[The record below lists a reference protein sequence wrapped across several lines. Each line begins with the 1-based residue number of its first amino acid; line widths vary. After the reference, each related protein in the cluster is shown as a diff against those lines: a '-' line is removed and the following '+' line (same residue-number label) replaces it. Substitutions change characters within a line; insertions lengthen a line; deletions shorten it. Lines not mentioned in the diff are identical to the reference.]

1 MTPRSLRLLGRK
13 ITATALAAALVLSGS
28 GPIYAQEI
36 RAISGQAKAPGYAG
50 EAGAL
55 ALPKVLSPLSP
66 SAFNASLTPS
76 LSALSAPSLAP
87 SAPAL
92 GGHARALPA
101 LASPSMLPA
110 PAVPAAPVARTGPL
124 AALKALVAGPAPVS
138 PDRPAAPGA
147 AKTPAKPADAAAL
160 SADAAA
166 LPSEATAGDAKDFA
180 DAAFRRLHGEAGAS
194 VSGAAPAVAAPVVA
208 AAPETKSWKRRL
220 GLAAASLAVG
230 GALVL
235 PNKGTHAAGALP
247 PVDASGAGLAAFG
260 QYLGQAGYWIGN
272 ALAFV
277 FPIPEVYKAIKG
289 GKVAVPAWRAGIL
302 VTASLALGLVNATV
316 AGMPFWGIQNTFAA
330 AAMLLAWPAAKW
342 GKKAAGDAG
351 VLSGKKSA
359 VATVVTSIVALA
371 AAAALYYGAVA
382 VVPAALAAAFGAAA
396 VANVT
401 FGIMAATGGAFFL
414 LFLPDIISIVRGRAP
429 RGFTPGFSLLFLL
442 ASLGFVV
449 WTGHLAWIAEPG
461 SPQAAQYGLYA
472 ALNAAYVLVSGASW
486 WIGRRAAK
494 PAVVPAPADEVPP
507 AAEPE
512 EAGPSRAPPSRF
524 DGLAA
529 AQSRAHSSAR
539 ARAGNVRLMRVG
551 VDLRSAGPRWVFA
564 FHAPAKKQILTYGP
578 DGVEA
583 RRFGGA
589 ERPAMIHPEEL
600 SAVELEARLA
610 ALAVKEPGFKPVRA
624 EIVALGKGGFKVYG
638 YDSRND
644 SREMS
649 LPLPVMEATPAA
661 SEQVPPSAEPPADS
675 PSANPEQPSTT
686 AAPEPVVEAPAAEA
700 PAAEAPAAK
709 DDGQV
714 DEYGPVHDEFPGL
727 PRGRVPMAVPPAAE
741 LPAVQEQAATT
752 AGEPALPRSW
762 KRFPAE
768 AREATSAAMLAAKAE
783 AQSRARALAPDAR
796 LVSVA
801 INLSDPRSHWIF
813 IFRSDKRNEELTVWT
828 KRVAVRK
835 LGFRP
840 TKAPTL
846 WDTRLGSVGPLD
858 RAYAALKKANP
869 RFRPVRV
876 EVDPAWTGAASY
888 RFLDAFGRAAFV
900 GADGKPVFDAPALP
914 VSADAK
920 PPKSFESLPEDA
932 RGADGKSLLAL
943 KAQAQARARA
953 LAPDARL
960 VKAAINLD
968 DPRSHWIFV
977 FRSDKSRTE
986 LTVWTKRIETKR
998 LRPGTRRIP
1007 TLNDARLAKVA
1018 PVAAAYAALKAA
1030 KPGLKP
1036 VRLELIPTW
1045 KGDADWS
1052 FKDSRGRGTAVA
1064 AAAQPAA
1071 PAPKPELPDER
1082 GPPAPT
1088 DPAPPE
1094 TTQPAP
1100 APPATPAPEIPK
1112 PEIPKPE
1119 EPSFPGPRVAPKHIH
1134 EDFLGF
1140 RAVKGVRHD
1149 PTLKPLLK
1157 IESIDQVIDR
1167 ISRQFNIKRERVIEL
1182 GVKYRLN
1189 EFSPLESWIGVYD
1202 RLQAANRD
1210 QFKRYDSKKYS
1221 GWKSFRE
1228 LADKTYAPGW
1238 KGALQRA
1245 LEFHKHFIGAAVRFP
1260 YHLFDMFI
1268 FGYFRQAI
1276 SFEFRHSTE
1285 DFMALSDKEDFAEQ
1299 WLESSMRKDAFDGAG
1314 MLAGLKAKAW
1324 FRGVNRW
1331 FIVPLAAPLTTFLA
1345 RRLTL
1350 AIMSAVAMGLLGAF
1364 APVLPLSFA
1373 LTSIPVLGPAIVAVL
1388 NGLPVAVA
1396 AVPFIGDALA
1406 PVVGAAVAALAKDL
1420 ILGPLLN
1427 TLILSTL
1434 LTFPAAARERIAKLR
1449 DDAPL
1454 ASLPVKGLI
1463 VAVLGAAVSWEFWRA
1478 NLKSFLGLVTVG
1490 AEIEGIM
1497 TYAGAIDS
1505 VIDPGVKAVTGRELH
1520 LFHNIGA
1527 AVERPEGDSP
1537 IPFGGAITWGN
1548 TLLYKLQALAGFNI
1562 SDAVMR
1568 TTLMAKGAAFGE
1580 SAVDLPLAMLSAQ
1593 GAIAAASERTPEQA
1607 KGLPF
1612 DPDLWKLPMDQVTA
1626 RIKELAGAAGGL
1638 DAEIAAVKEHR
1649 TKLLAELGDKKAQL
1663 ERLRK
1668 LSRPVTDA
1676 QRAEYERLL
1685 AELATKSDEVEVREK
1700 LAERRDLLTPPS
1712 DADALARLE
1721 ALQKEFSGLT
1731 PPPDRNG
1738 YWEDLAA
1745 QDASMKALSQRLAD
1759 YAEGRAAPAPPG
1771 VASTLSA
1778 ETRDRI
1784 AKLVGEIE
1792 VLRVEAKGEVA
1803 QRDAASQLLAS
1814 SNRVRNAALR
1824 ERRDGKDMLRF
1835 HTDMAKLASVMDLAL
1850 SLNEINAAQTAIK
1863 QMMDLLEAKRAKI
1876 AASRAQNQQNQG
1888 GADQNA
1894 GNTAQWRDE
1903 INKDIASDDK
1913 TLRDLADSEA
1923 KAGMVAT
1930 TLGSFQTDMRAFID
1944 GINAQDRGQSAD
1956 AATEY
1961 QRRIDLLP
1969 RIKEWRTNGGNPN
1982 DPDAFSLKKFNDNLA
1997 EVNDNITKAQ
2007 AGLSRIGTMPLEYA
2021 GVLVIEVPGPT
2032 VSVNNPTPEQT
2043 RQILADRKVY
2053 WQGKKA
2059 DFGSSLA
2066 TVDRMLDGGNTRTVI
2081 DEFGDPHPESLPRW
2095 KSQSQTEI
2103 SDARAALGAHL
2114 TRLDANAASINRVA
2128 GSNIPML
2135 SGLGL
2140 VQLQDAIKNYGDSLR
2155 AVRFPEGDSVAG
2167 HAAMMDLVNSAK
2179 LTPHAAREII
2189 RWAKADATVTAID
2202 DATTNVLP
2210 KARTGLQG
2218 VVTMLDQVLADVDAD
2233 LVFVNTGA
2241 GGGQALIDRK
2251 TALLR
2256 DKIIPALQGA
2266 KSMLVDTLIPYQQ
2279 KSIDQVAATDSDYF
2293 KLYDSKKTVI
2303 TEAVKLNDRTIPW
2316 AFATFGAADGNQ
2328 NEALNKIGEWRH
2340 KLQKNLDGYDD
2351 AEGHHK
2357 GIHEFQVEM
2366 ANRKDA
2372 NFTGT
2377 EVVYGE
2383 TQPFSLPKK
2392 IAQYT
2397 AERAQRAEQIN
2408 VQDAQINEIIGKIE
2422 TVSKGKFVMSQYRL
2436 PVGVTPDAAGVARVQ
2451 AAVDA
2456 EAIQKLVDRLK
2467 AVADEAQAGA
2477 ASIDLG
2483 GSGGDG
2489 TVPSGTQPAITVS
2502 ENQQISLLA
2511 LEAAKRLVPSSLNQ
2525 PDSAPAAYAIARLLY
2540 SDTVIKAANDGLT
2553 VQVPAAERFLT
2564 RVSSVLG
2571 DAIADIPKDEAYASS
2586 NGTSETGEQVLAR
2599 KIRVFS
2605 SIDAVLVEGMDFFRL
2620 KQTWN
2625 RDRFGSV
2632 DSVQNYYDSL
2642 HDIYSGGQT
2651 ANDNEVEALDTMQE
2665 ALRKT
2670 MTDLEEKRVKISAWL
2685 SQLNPREKSALNNV
2699 SEDISKIM
2707 DKTRAVLES
2716 NIDWHRLQD
2725 QLGRSREI
2733 LQSQLTQI
2741 DDKQNEL
2748 AAILAK
2754 DEVQGQLPPELVR
2767 RIEALRLGRGGWAN
2781 DGTKTDP
2788 ASLVIRKSEYGAFVD
2803 ALLGLVTQGAQSSAM
2818 EVAAIKEDL
2827 LRNPQGLASLIPNS
2841 KVLEFGD
2848 TADGFYLVY
2857 QSKFA
2862 VPHGL
2867 DTSSWVTLGNI
2878 GKVFGSNVSVSGY
2891 QLASP
2896 PSSNGENAP
2905 YGDKGVEVQVETL
2918 QGKNWVNYLNV
2929 DMHRF
2934 AFDIPAD
2941 NSVKTGAGESRMM
2954 IFDDF
2959 AVMLFG
2965 DKLYVGLAG
2974 FADGAVTDTKD
2985 KPYYYGGNL
2994 KSSLKLTEVMK
3005 LNFEQRALFAQDPR
3019 KFLQEVNLDF
3029 TGYDPDLNRDFTIT
3043 AEGEKKNYFRTQ
3055 VGPQFDLNRL
3065 MNPDG
3070 GGDTF
3075 TLDLYWAKTSGTDDI
3090 NQQLGGVSILKGFS
3104 LKNDE
3109 GKTWMRIDNRLTGE
3123 MGQKQNEIGDRLSVS
3138 FPDQGLVVSAEGKII
3153 GGASTYFGEI
3163 SKKMNDHSN
3172 IALSYGSQYVGMNNR
3187 LSITMNTSFT
3197 LAELWQKVSDNSAQN
3212 LRGGETLKAYNRE
3225 LGDFFAGDEAKA
3237 SRTAMDLQ
3245 KVFEQDVA
3253 RKLVTQDI
3261 GNLTREIQELR
3272 RAGAFMENSRV
3283 RGMVGF
3289 VSNSVSNDLAERA
3302 VGGGFTVGTYTEMS
3316 LTKTQK
3322 QLIESKAQILYREGL
3337 RLQDRM
3343 LALTKDWQASVVEV
3357 AEAQWALKIA
3367 DFAVKNAPSETSR
3380 REAAVRLNDAESRLH
3395 QAVLRYNALTGR
3407 DPQSPPPFQDLN
3419 SEDLR
3424 RMLGNIRRLIASPDR
3439 LGTILGSLD
3448 EESLKRSVGEDP
3460 FNLIDWIPWVDR
3472 LTAGF
3477 GVQFQDMM
3485 ANQALTLGASVR
3497 LPIYDPASKSSD
3509 KAYALESQAV
3519 QAEMRQAYAERTL
3532 AGQAALEQSRVWDAS
3547 ARAVEPN
3554 VPAAAR
3560 ALSDAIRAYRNGL
3573 IPPEK
3578 LSAAFSNWNWYM
3590 SSTLESMSR
3599 AELLRAQAGVVA
3611 PFERPTRSGATAP
3624 LRLYSIDD
3632 AFAAASANSN
3642 NLFEIAKRQE
3652 AAEEMARAADHRV
3665 QKAWLD
3671 VNVGMGLTA
3680 QGVGWLPS
3688 IGITGIPVTPVL
3700 GFELKPEEMREL
3712 QVKEHTQQAE
3722 YYDALKTRVESG
3734 LAVQFYQNM
3743 VVLRSAESR
3752 LAVYDG
3758 RLLPELEAAA
3768 AAGGAEAQ
3776 RRYDQAKV
3784 AREAAA
3790 LDFAKARETINFLLG
3805 RPANARV
3812 EAAIDERQALEALS
3826 RLLAAKDPVGTQR
3839 RILQARVSTA
3849 KAVEDLVDKNLKVE
3863 LLQLEPVSLVVRSLG
3878 RLMGALTDAPIYNTE
3893 LAAAARIQ
3901 TLTEER
3907 ERDAYDGRRDAEASK
3922 LSLRLNAARDEL
3934 RAIRGTD
3941 AASLLEKSRLS
3952 SVIFTLQAALLS
3964 LGVDPDKGAASG
3976 AGTLPKS
3983 WPELT
3988 RRLAESE
3995 QTLTTV
4001 APEDRIDLLTPDNL
4015 KHRSAAFMR
4024 YYFAKQTLGHEPID
4038 RNFVE
4043 GWIELRL
4050 SDPGTPPEVLLRLA
4064 ELRTAK
4070 ADRLYRDA
4078 LVGAAAR
4085 ADILAAQFEGDARLL
4100 RFIDREIRGRD
4111 ASVAPMQL
4119 DEVRASLVSRL
4130 AVQRQQLVARLGL
4143 PPETALDDLLRLVP
4157 EDAVPSADLRDL
4169 AGRLIGDIRAR
4180 QIDSIRRTLFDG
4192 GTPASWG
4199 NEDGIM
4205 GQIKANTIAE
4215 RMSYKGF
4222 TPVATFGY
4230 FRGTPIGGGFI
4241 EAPDPREIEA
4251 GLEKVM
4257 GEVLRKEMQSS
4268 GRLQELTLRLHSL
4281 MVRVEDGAKG
4291 LEARRKLIESAER
4304 DLRARAEL
4312 SGTGSAEYKAAQDAL
4327 IAAWDGFA
4335 RQMTATKADFITLV
4349 TELEALGEGSAGS
4362 LRPLAQPD
4370 VPEARVVNDPKDQ
4383 LLDYWAGRYADPSFE
4398 EGLDA
4403 LFARMGAAV
4412 PAAVRAR
4419 ILKDAALY
4427 RTALADAKALDSNDY
4442 SSAEKFDRLIKV
4454 DVEGKRL
4461 DLRAG
4466 LQDALRGVGLLD
4478 PASNPVAA
4486 EFLAFMRGDLAEASK
4501 AFSLDRG
4508 RKVAVDRALSETYWR
4523 AHQPSDAE
4531 AATFARLDKLHA
4543 AMEDARDRLLTSYL
4557 ADSGDGAEKFV
4568 LKDLELDAYL
4578 KAQGAFDRELARAL
4592 GAKPS
4597 PTVVRAL
4604 DGLYGIKESLDRGVA
4619 RAKHGRGMAALDAL
4633 ISLEESRLR
4642 AARWTRQT
4650 PARIDPIAEA
4660 LSRLKETRERWTSGK
4675 VGADFQA
4682 LYAVTF
4688 VGADGRRTWTV
4699 KEWLSAA
4706 DVEASLVRA
4715 GQTPRG
4721 TPGEIVE
4728 RLNPATGKMGYY
4740 IDVPRVGTGRY
4751 EVIGGADAADA
4762 ARRAADTK
4770 YADNRAVADLQA
4782 LMGTKDADFVSL
4794 GGAGKKPEA
4803 WSFAAVFGPGG
4814 KHSEGRVFFF
4824 EAPVN
4829 GKPAKALH
4837 PLEAL
4842 SRQPEEVVMKL
4853 YAGDKPLSRDRFP
4866 NLRSLEASEEAA
4878 AFMTLTVS
4886 PQGAERLA
4894 ENARRLEASERRRGW
4909 IEVKLNSFGFARDEN
4924 GQVAQ
4929 LYRTKDDF
4937 EAQWKAYDN
4946 AERDLKAAERD
4957 FATAQAEEAART
4969 TEAEAAKS
4977 SADGQSRSYQNAQL
4991 RLRAAL
4997 RQAMLAQGLDER
5009 ASSFKPELD
5018 RRVAEPKLSKLPT
5031 AKDGALQDE
5040 IGKAHDA
5047 YSGEIKA
5054 MDAAAKA
5061 FTEATSKLK
5070 LAHARAVNAE
5080 TALKDA
5086 KLTLTR
5092 GGARE
5097 KPGTW
5102 TLHRSAD
5109 LNLGLDADK
5118 KVVRVAAAAARGP
5131 KALDEAVAADGRS
5144 APVER
5149 TLSGSLLA
5157 AVVDADGRLVRDY
5170 ASEQSVD
5177 DAFKGW
5183 NLISYRAGGDKIGAD
5198 GDEAMTKVRFSH
5210 YEEAGLPVLLGE
5222 NYLIERLDGAKS
5234 ALWKA
5239 KHWSYLPF
5247 NWGNILL
5254 EIPRGVAGIPAE
5266 FAGRNPSQHHYLG
5279 RAYMYKTEGGTT
5291 ENHGFFRSVLGAVD
5305 VLNLLPDPA
5314 DRFFDPSQFPDKVRI
5329 DSAVRPGEGLWD
5341 KKMTVEEGDVMAGRT
5356 PNRAGDKIADR
5367 DLKVHLGRQ
5376 SLQRQATH
5384 AAEDLEAARVR
5395 TLSRFHG
5402 GVEQITL
5409 ETRRGRDGWYQE
5421 SKRTAALGPEAV
5433 SRRLAEGT
5441 IAADPRSGGSAD
5453 ESRGGDVVTSATPG
5467 HLFVDAVEQR
5477 VRIRPG
5483 ADAFGRQ
5490 ADALE
5495 GYGERVAERG
5505 RTVEAD
5511 RAALERALADATA
5524 KVDGTLAERG
5534 QARAEQETLRRSWSR
5549 LAQRIGEQLE
5559 LEKRIA
5565 SLEAGIKALE
5575 GRIAF
5580 WDRYLRLLEEAR
5592 ANPSDPNDPDHPRPP
5607 YGPNPMFWAWMLAL
5621 AFLGALA
5628 SALWH
5633 WLRRSSPPP
5642 SAPAV

>member
-13 ITATALAAALVLSGS
+13 ITAAALAAALVLSGS

-36 RAISGQAKAPGYAG
+36 RAISAQSKAPGYAG
-50 EAGAL
+50 ETGAL

-66 SAFNASLTPS
+66 TAFNASLTPS
-76 LSALSAPSLAP
+76 LPVLSAPSLTP

-92 GGHARALPA
+92 GGHARTLPA
-101 LASPSMLPA
+101 LANPSL
-110 PAVPAAPVARTGPL
+110 VPAAPAAASPLAPAGRL
-124 AALKALVAGPAPVS
+124 AALRALVSGPAPVT
-138 PDRPAAPGA
+138 PDRPSLGS
-147 AKTPAKPADAAAL
+147 AKTPAKGADAV
-160 SADAAA
+160 
-166 LPSEATAGDAKDFA
+166 LPAEATAGDAKEFA

-194 VSGAAPAVAAPVVA
+194 ASGAAPAVAA
-208 AAPETKSWKRRL
+208 APGTRSWKQRL
-220 GLAAASLAVG
+220 GLAAASVVAG
-230 GALVL
+230 GALAL
-235 PNKGTHAAGALP
+235 PHGGTHAAGALP
-247 PVDASGAGLAAFG
+247 PVDVASGANFSVIG

-277 FPIPEVYKAIKG
+277 FPIPEVFKAIKG

-342 GKKAAGDAG
+342 GKKAAGEAG
-351 VLSGKKSA
+351 ALSGKKSA
-359 VATVVTSIVALA
+359 VATVVTSLLALALA
-371 AAAALYYGAVA
+371 AAMYYAAAAVI
-382 VVPAALAAAFGAAA
+382 PAALAAAFGAAA

-414 LFLPDIISIVRGRAP
+414 LFLPDVISIVRGRAP
-429 RGFTPGFSLLFLL
+429 NGFTPGFSLLFLL

-494 PAVVPAPADEVPP
+494 PVVVPAPSDEVPP

-512 EAGPSRAPPSRF
+512 QASPSRAPPSRF
-524 DGLAA
+524 EGLAA
-529 AQSRAHSSAR
+529 AESRAHSSAR

-551 VDLRSAGPRWVFA
+551 VDLKSSGPRWVFA

-578 DGVEA
+578 NGVEA
-583 RRFGGA
+583 RKFGGD
-589 ERPAMIHPEEL
+589 ERPAMLHPEDL
-600 SAVELEARLA
+600 PAVDLEARLA
-610 ALAVKEPGFKPVRA
+610 ALAEKEPGFKPVRA
-624 EIVALGKGGFKVYG
+624 EIVALAKGGLKVYG
-638 YDSRND
+638 YDSKNN
-644 SREMS
+644 SREMP
-649 LPLPVMEATPAA
+649 LPLPVVESA
-661 SEQVPPSAEPPADS
+661 QVPPSAEPPA
-675 PSANPEQPSTT
+675 APEQPSTT
-686 AAPEPVVEAPAAEA
+686 AAPEPVVETPAPVVETPSQADA
-700 PAAEAPAAK
+700 
-709 DDGQV
+709 DMVQ
-714 DEYGPVHDEFPGL
+714 EYGPVHDEFPGL
-727 PRGRVPMAVPPAAE
+727 PGSPSANPPAA
-741 LPAVQEQAATT
+741 QEQPSTT
-752 AGEPALPRSW
+752 AAAEPALPRSW

-783 AQSRARALAPDAR
+783 AQARARALAPDAR

-801 INLSDPRSHWIF
+801 INLVDPRSHWIF

-846 WDTRLGSVGPLD
+846 WDTRLESVGPLD

-888 RFLDAFGRAAFV
+888 RFLDAFGRSAFV

-953 LAPDARL
+953 ISPDARL
-960 VKAAINLD
+960 VKVAINLD

-977 FRSDKSRTE
+977 FRSDKNRTE
-986 LTVWTKRIETKR
+986 LTVWTKKIETKR

-1007 TLNDARLAKVA
+1007 TLNDARLAKVD
-1018 PVAAAYAALKAA
+1018 PVAVAYAALKAA

-1036 VRLELIPTW
+1036 VRLELVPTW
-1045 KGDADWS
+1045 KGDASWS

-1064 AAAQPAA
+1064 AVATPAA
-1071 PAPKPELPDER
+1071 PAPKPEQPDER

-1112 PEIPKPE
+1112 PEVPKPE
-1119 EPSFPGPRVAPKHIH
+1119 EPSFPGPRVAPKHIY

-1140 RAVKGVRHD
+1140 RTVKGVRHD
-1149 PTLKPLLK
+1149 PTLKPLMK
-1157 IESIDQVIDR
+1157 IETIDQVIDQ

-1210 QFKRYDSKKYS
+1210 QFKRYDSKKYD

-1228 LADKTYAPGW
+1228 LANKTYAPGW

-1285 DFMALSDKEDFAEQ
+1285 DFMALSDKDNFAEQ

-1324 FRGVNRW
+1324 YRAVNRW
-1331 FIVPLAAPLTTFLA
+1331 FIVPAAAPLTTFLA

-1406 PVVGAAVAALAKDL
+1406 PVLGAAVAALAKDL

-1463 VAVLGAAVSWEFWRA
+1463 VAVLGAAVSWEFWKA

-1497 TYAGAIDS
+1497 TYAGTIDS
-1505 VIDPGVKAVTGRELH
+1505 FIDPGVKAVTGRELH

-1568 TTLMAKGAAFGE
+1568 TTLMAKGAVLGE
-1580 SAVDLPLAMLSAQ
+1580 SARDLPMAMLSAQ
-1593 GAIAAASERTPEQA
+1593 GLIAAAGERTPEQA

-1612 DPDLWKLPMDQVTA
+1612 DPDLWKQPMDQVMA
-1626 RIKELAGAAGGL
+1626 RIKELSGQAGHL
-1638 DAEIAAVKEHR
+1638 DAEIAAVKDHR
-1649 TKLLAELGDKKAQL
+1649 VRLLSELGDKQAQL
-1663 ERLRK
+1663 ERLQK
-1668 LSRPVTDA
+1668 LSRPVTP
-1676 QRAEYERLL
+1676 EEE
-1685 AELATKSDEVEVREK
+1685 AELARLKAALATKADEVEVREK
-1700 LAERRDLLTPPS
+1700 LAERRDLLAPPS

-1759 YAEGRAAPAPPG
+1759 YAEGRGAAAPAG
-1771 VASTLSA
+1771 VASTLNP
-1778 ETRDRI
+1778 EVRDKI
-1784 AKLVGEIE
+1784 DKLVGEIE
-1792 VLRVEAKGEVA
+1792 VLRAEAKGEVA
-1803 QRDAASQLLAS
+1803 QRDATSQLLAS

-1850 SLNEINAAQTAIK
+1850 SLNEINAAQAAIK
-1863 QMMDLLEAKRAKI
+1863 EMMDLLEAKRAKI
-1876 AASRAQNQQNQG
+1876 AASRAQNQQNQS

-1903 INKDIASDDK
+1903 IDRDVAADNDMLK
-1913 TLRDLADSEA
+1913 DLADSEA
-1923 KAGMVAT
+1923 KAGMVSRT
-1930 TLGSFQTDMRAFID
+1930 IGTFQTDMRAFID

-1969 RIKEWRTNGGNPN
+1969 RIKEWRINGGNPN
-1982 DPDAFSLKKFNDNLA
+1982 DPDAFSLKKFNENLA

-2007 AGLSRIGTMPLEYA
+2007 AGLSRLGTMPLEYA
-2021 GVLVIEVPGPT
+2021 GVLVVEVPGPT
-2032 VSVNNPTPEQT
+2032 VSVSNPTPEQT

-2059 DFGSSLA
+2059 DFGKSLDS
-2066 TVDRMLDGGNTRTVI
+2066 VNRMLDGGNTRTVI

-2095 KSQSQTEI
+2095 KAQSQTEI
-2103 SDARAALGAHL
+2103 SEARAALNTYL

-2140 VQLQDAIKNYGDSLR
+2140 VALQDAIKNYGDSLK
-2155 AVRFPEGDSVAG
+2155 AVQFPESDTLAG
-2167 HAAMMDLVNSAK
+2167 HTAMMDLVNSAK

-2189 RWAKADATVTAID
+2189 RWSKADATITAID
-2202 DATTNVLP
+2202 DATQNVLP

-2218 VVTMLDQVLADVDAD
+2218 VVTMLDGVLADVDAD
-2233 LVFVNTGA
+2233 LAFVNTGT

-2251 TALLR
+2251 TVLLR
-2256 DKIIPALQGA
+2256 DRIIPALQGA
-2266 KSMLVDTLIPYQQ
+2266 KSMLTETLIPYQQ
-2279 KSIDQVAATDSDYF
+2279 KSIDQVSAANSDYF

-2303 TEAVKLNDRTIPW
+2303 TEAVKLNNRTIPW

-2328 NEALNKIGEWRH
+2328 AEARQKIGEWRQ

-2351 AEGHHK
+2351 AEGHNK
-2357 GIHEFQVEM
+2357 GIREYQVEM
-2366 ANRKDA
+2366 GQRKDP

-2408 VQDAQINEIIGKIE
+2408 TQDAQINEIIGKIE
-2422 TVSKGKFVMSQYRL
+2422 TISKGKYQMSQYRL
-2436 PVGVTPDAAGVARVQ
+2436 PVGVTADAGGVARVQ

-2456 EAIQKLVDRLK
+2456 KAIQNLVDRLK
-2467 AVADEAQAGA
+2467 AVADEQQSAGG
-2477 ASIDLG
+2477 IDLG

-2489 TVPSGTQPAITVS
+2489 TVPSGPQAPITVS
-2502 ENQQISLLA
+2502 ESQQISLLA
-2511 LEAAKRLVPSSLNQ
+2511 LEAAKRLVPTSLNQ
-2525 PDSAPAAYAIARLLY
+2525 PDSAPAAYAIARFLY
-2540 SDTVIKAANDGLT
+2540 SDTVVAAGVDGLN
-2553 VQVPAAERFLT
+2553 VKVPATERFLARIST
-2564 RVSSVLG
+2564 VLG
-2571 DAIADIPKDEAYASS
+2571 EAIADIPKDEAYASS

-2599 KIRVFS
+2599 KVRVFS
-2605 SIDAVLVEGMDFFRL
+2605 SIDGVLTEAMTFFRL

-2625 RDRFGSV
+2625 QDRYGSV
-2632 DSVQNYYDSL
+2632 DSVQGYYDSMR
-2642 HDIYSGGQT
+2642 DIYSGGQT
-2651 ANDNEVEALDTMQE
+2651 ANDNEVTALNTMQE

-2670 MTDLEEKRVKISAWL
+2670 MTDLEDKRIKISSWL
-2685 SQLNPREKSALNNV
+2685 SQLNPKEKSALNNV
-2699 SEDISKIM
+2699 SEDVSRIM

-2733 LQSQLTQI
+2733 LQAQFSQI

-2748 AAILAK
+2748 AALLNDPK
-2754 DEVQGQLPPELVR
+2754 NSVQDQLDPALVR

-2896 PSSNGENAP
+2896 PSKDGENAP

-2929 DMHRF
+2929 NLHRF

-3043 AEGEKKNYFRTQ
+3043 AEGAKKNYFRTQ

-3104 LKNDE
+3104 LKNDD

-3123 MGQKQNEIGDRLSVS
+3123 MGAKQNEIGDRLSVS

-3153 GGASTYFGEI
+3153 GGAKTYFGEI
-3163 SKKMNDHSN
+3163 SKKLSGQSN
-3172 IALSYGSQYVGMNNR
+3172 IAVSYGSQYVGMNNR
-3187 LSITMNTSFT
+3187 LTISMNTSFT

-3225 LGDFFAGDEAKA
+3225 LGDFFAGDEAKS
-3237 SRTAMDLQ
+3237 SRTAMELQ

-3272 RAGAFMENSRV
+3272 KAGAFMDNSRV

-3316 LTKTQK
+3316 LSKTQK

-3343 LALTKDWQASVVEV
+3343 LSLTKDWQAAVVEV
-3357 AEAQWALKIA
+3357 AEAQWALKVA

-3380 REAAVRLNDAESRLH
+3380 GEAAVRLADAESRLH

-3407 DPQSPPPFQDLN
+3407 DPQSAPPFQDLN

-3439 LGTILGSLD
+3439 LGTILGSLN
-3448 EESLKRSVGEDP
+3448 EESLKQSVGENP

-3472 LTAGF
+3472 LSAGF

-3485 ANQALTLGASVR
+3485 ANQALTIGASVR
-3497 LPIYDPASKSSD
+3497 LPIYDPGSKSAD
-3509 KAYALESQAV
+3509 KAYALESEAV
-3519 QAEMRQAYAERTL
+3519 QAEMRQAYAERTRD
-3532 AGQAALEQSRVWDAS
+3532 GQGALEQARVWDAR
-3547 ARAVEPN
+3547 ARAVEPG
-3554 VPAAAR
+3554 VPGAAQ

-3578 LSAAFSNWNWYM
+3578 LSAAFSNWDWYM
-3590 SSTLESMSR
+3590 SSTLEAMSR
-3599 AELLRAQAGVVA
+3599 AELLRAQAGVTA
-3611 PFERPTRSGATAP
+3611 PFERPTRNAGTP
-3624 LRLYSIDD
+3624 LRLSSIDD

-3671 VNVGMGLTA
+3671 INVGMGLTA

-3722 YYDALKTRVESG
+3722 YYNALKTRVESG

-3743 VVLRSAESR
+3743 VALRSAQSR

-3758 RLLPELEAAA
+3758 RLLPELAAA
-3768 AAGGAEAQ
+3768 AASGGAEAT

-3790 LDFAKARETINFLLG
+3790 LEFAQARETINFLLG
-3805 RPANARV
+3805 RPADARV

-3849 KAVEDLVDKNLKVE
+3849 KVVEDLVDKNLKVE

-3893 LAAAARIQ
+3893 LAAASRIQ

-3907 ERDAYDGRRDAEASK
+3907 QRDAYDGRRDAEAAK
-3922 LSLRLNAARDEL
+3922 LSLRLNAARDAL
-3934 RAIRGTD
+3934 RAIRGED
-3941 AASLLEKSRLS
+3941 AESLLEKSRLS
-3952 SVIFTLQAALLS
+3952 SQIFTLQAGLLS
-3964 LGVDPDKGAASG
+3964 LGVDPDKGVASG
-3976 AGTLPKS
+3976 AGAVPKS

-4024 YYFAKQTLGHEPID
+4024 YYFAKQTLGREPID

-4085 ADILAAQFEGDARLL
+4085 ADIVAAQFEGDARLL
-4100 RFIDREIRGRD
+4100 RFIDREIRDRD

-4119 DEVRASLVSRL
+4119 DQVRKSLVVRL
-4130 AVQRQQLVARLGL
+4130 ESQRQQMVARLGL
-4143 PPETALDDLLRLVP
+4143 PPATLLEDLLRLVP
-4157 EDAVPSADLRDL
+4157 DDAANSDNLRDL

-4304 DLRARAEL
+4304 DLRARAEV

-4362 LRPLAQPD
+4362 LRPLTSPD
-4370 VPEARVVNDPKDQ
+4370 VPERRVTNDPKDQ

-4398 EGLDA
+4398 SGVED
-4403 LFARMGAAV
+4403 LFARMGTAV

-4427 RTALADAKALDSNDY
+4427 RTALADAKALDSNGY
-4442 SSAEKFDRLIKV
+4442 TPAEKFDRLVKV

-4461 DLRAG
+4461 NLRAD
-4466 LQDALRGVGLLD
+4466 LQTALRGVGLLD
-4478 PASNPVAA
+4478 KDSNPVGA
-4486 EFLAFMRGDLAEASK
+4486 EFLAFMKADLKAASA
-4501 AFSLDRG
+4501 AFSLDRDA
-4508 RKVAVDRALSETYWR
+4508 KVRIDRALSETYWN
-4523 AHQPSDAE
+4523 AHGPSDAE
-4531 AATFARLDKLHA
+4531 AAVFSRLDKLYA
-4543 AMEDARDRLLTSYL
+4543 AAEDARHLLLTSYL
-4557 ADSGDGAEKFV
+4557 ADSGDDATRFV
-4568 LKDLELDAYL
+4568 LKDAQLDAYL
-4578 KAQGAFDRELARAL
+4578 KAQGAFDAELARAL
-4592 GAKPS
+4592 AAKPS
-4597 PTVVRAL
+4597 AAVIRTL

-4660 LSRLKETRERWTSGK
+4660 LSRLRETRERWTSGK
-4675 VGADFQA
+4675 VGAGFQA

-4688 VGADGRRTWTV
+4688 VGADGARTWNV

-4728 RLNPATGKMGYY
+4728 RLNPATGKMGYF
-4740 IDVPRVGTGRY
+4740 IDVPRTGTGRF

-4762 ARRAADTK
+4762 ARLAADTK
-4770 YADNRAVADLQA
+4770 YQDNLAVADLQK
-4782 LMGTKDADFVSL
+4782 LMEAPGAHFVSL

-4803 WSFAAVFGPGG
+4803 WSFDAVFGPGG

-4824 EAPVN
+4824 EAPVG

-4837 PLEAL
+4837 PLAAL
-4842 SRQPEEVVMKL
+4842 SRPPEEVVMKL
-4853 YAGDKPLSRDRFP
+4853 YTGDKPLSRDRFP
-4866 NLRSLEASEEAA
+4866 NLRSLETSEENA
-4878 AFMTLTVS
+4878 AFRTLVIS
-4886 PQGAERLA
+4886 PLGAEKLA
-4894 ENARRLEASERRRGW
+4894 ENARRLESSERRRGW

-4946 AERDLKAAERD
+4946 AERDLTAAERD
-4957 FATAQAEEAART
+4957 LATAKAEEAART
-4969 TEAEAAKS
+4969 AEAEAAKS
-4977 SADGQSRSYQNAQL
+4977 AADGQSRTYQNAQL

-5009 ASSFKPELD
+5009 SPSFKGELD
-5018 RRVAEPKLSKLPT
+5018 RRVAEPKLSKIPA
-5031 AKDGALQDE
+5031 AKDGGLQAE
-5040 IGKAHDA
+5040 IEKAHDA
-5047 YSGEIKA
+5047 YADEIKA

-5061 FTEATSKLK
+5061 FTDASSKLK
-5070 LAHARAVNAE
+5070 LAHARTVNAE
-5080 TALKDA
+5080 TALADA
-5086 KLTLTR
+5086 KRTLTR
-5092 GGARE
+5092 GGTKD

-5109 LNLGLDADK
+5109 LSLGLDADK

-5131 KALDEAVAADGRS
+5131 KALDESVTAGDRT
-5144 APVER
+5144 PVER
-5149 TLSGSLLA
+5149 TLTGSLLA
-5157 AVVDADGRLVRDY
+5157 AVVDADGRLVGDY

-5177 DAFKGW
+5177 DAFRKW
-5183 NLISYRAGGDKIGAD
+5183 NLISYRAGGDRIGAD

-5210 YEEAGLPVLLGE
+5210 YEENGLPVLLGE
-5222 NYLIERLDGAKS
+5222 NYLIERLEGAQS

-5421 SKRTAALGPEAV
+5421 SKRVAADGPEAV
-5433 SRRLAEGT
+5433 SRRLADGA
-5441 IAADPRSGGSAD
+5441 IASDPRSSGSTD
-5453 ESRGGDVVTSATPG
+5453 EGRGGDVVTTATPG

-5490 ADALE
+5490 ADALK

-5505 RTVEAD
+5505 RSTAAE
-5511 RAALERALADATA
+5511 RAALAEDLAKAEA

-5534 QARAEQETLRRSWSR
+5534 QARAEIETLRQDWSR
-5549 LAQRIGEQLE
+5549 LSQRIGEQLA
-5559 LEKRIA
+5559 LQRRIDA
-5565 SLEAGIKALE
+5565 LKVEIKDLQ

-5580 WDRYLRLLEEAR
+5580 WDRYLRLLQEAR
-5592 ANPSDPNDPDHPRPP
+5592 DNPSDPNNPDHPRPP

-5633 WLRRSSPPP
+5633 WLRRSSPPA
-5642 SAPAV
+5642 SAA

>member
-13 ITATALAAALVLSGS
+13 ITAAALAAALVLSGS

-36 RAISGQAKAPGYAG
+36 RAISAQSRAPGYAG

-66 SAFNASLTPS
+66 AAFNASLTPS
-76 LSALSAPSLAP
+76 LSVLPAPSLTP

-92 GGHARALPA
+92 GGHARSLPA
-101 LASPSMLPA
+101 LAAPSL
-110 PAVPAAPVARTGPL
+110 VPAAAAPVAPLARTGPL
-124 AALKALVAGPAPVS
+124 SALKALISGPAPVT
-138 PDRPAAPGA
+138 PDRPSLPSLGS
-147 AKTPAKPADAAAL
+147 AKAPAKGAEAVLPAD
-160 SADAAA
+160 
-166 LPSEATAGDAKDFA
+166 ATAGDAKDFA
-180 DAAFRRLHGEAGAS
+180 DAAFRRLQGEAGAS
-194 VSGAAPAVAAPVVA
+194 ASGAAPAVAA
-208 AAPETKSWKRRL
+208 APGTRSWKQRL
-220 GLAAASLAVG
+220 GLAAVSVAAG
-230 GALVL
+230 GALAL
-235 PNKGTHAAGALP
+235 PHGGTHAAGALP
-247 PVDASGAGLAAFG
+247 PVDVASGANLSAIG

-316 AGMPFWGIQNTFAA
+316 SGMPFWGIQNTFAA

-342 GKKAAGDAG
+342 GKKAAGEAG
-351 VLSGKKSA
+351 ALSGKKSA
-359 VATVVTSIVALA
+359 VATVVTSLVALA
-371 AAAALYYGAVA
+371 AAAAMYYGAAA
-382 VVPAALAAAFGAAA
+382 VVPAALAAMFGAAA

-429 RGFTPGFSLLFLL
+429 HGFTPGFSLLFLL

-494 PAVVPAPADEVPP
+494 PVVVAPAAEEPAPAAEVP
-507 AAEPE
+507 
-512 EAGPSRAPPSRF
+512 EAGPARAPPARF
-524 DGLAA
+524 SGLASA
-529 AQSRAHSSAR
+529 ASRAHSSAR
-539 ARAGNVRLMRVG
+539 ARAGNVRLLRVG
-551 VDLRSAGPRWVFA
+551 IDLKSSGPRWVFA
-564 FHAPAKKQILTYGP
+564 FHAPAKGQILTYGP
-578 DGVEA
+578 NGVEA
-583 RRFGGA
+583 RKFGGA
-589 ERPAMIHPEEL
+589 ERPAMLHPEDL
-600 SAVELEARLA
+600 PAVDLEARLA
-610 ALAVKEPGFKPVRA
+610 ALAEKEPGFKPVRA
-624 EIVALGKGGFKVYG
+624 EIVALAKGGLKVYG
-638 YDSRND
+638 YDSKNN
-644 SREMS
+644 SKEM
-649 LPLPVMEATPAA
+649 PLPM
-661 SEQVPPSAEPPADS
+661 
-675 PSANPEQPSTT
+675 
-686 AAPEPVVEAPAAEA
+686 PVVEAE
-700 PAAEAPAAK
+700 
-709 DDGQV
+709 D
-714 DEYGPVHDEFPGL
+714 
-727 PRGRVPMAVPPAAE
+727 AVPPAAE
-741 LPAVQEQAATT
+741 QPAVPAELESPPSADGPAAQEEAQSTEPTPSLAETQPQADDA
-752 AGEPALPRSW
+752 EPKLPRSW

-783 AQSRARALAPDAR
+783 AQARARALAPDAR

-801 INLSDPRSHWIF
+801 INLEDPRSHWIF

-846 WDTRLGSVGPLD
+846 WDTRLESVGPLD

-920 PPKSFESLPEDA
+920 PPKSFENLPADA
-932 RGADGKSLLAL
+932 QGADGKSLLAL

-960 VKAAINLD
+960 VKVAINLD

-986 LTVWTKRIETKR
+986 LTVWTKKIETKR

-1007 TLNDARLAKVA
+1007 TLNDARLEKVDS
-1018 PVAAAYAALKAA
+1018 VAVAYAALKAA

-1045 KGDADWS
+1045 KGDASWS

-1064 AAAQPAA
+1064 AVAKPAA

-1100 APPATPAPEIPK
+1100 VPPATPAPEIPK
-1112 PEIPKPE
+1112 PELPKPE
-1119 EPSFPGPRVAPKHIH
+1119 EPSFPGPRVAPKHIY

-1140 RAVKGVRHD
+1140 RTVKGVRHD

-1157 IESIDQVIDR
+1157 IETIDQVIDQ

-1221 GWKSFRE
+1221 GFRE
-1228 LADKTYAPGW
+1228 LANKTYAPGW

-1285 DFMALSDKEDFAEQ
+1285 DFMALSDKEDFAEK
-1299 WLESSMRKDAFDGAG
+1299 WLESSMRTDAFDGAG
-1314 MLAGLKAKAW
+1314 MLAGLKAKSWYRAA
-1324 FRGVNRW
+1324 NRW

-1350 AIMSAVAMGLLGAF
+1350 AIMSAIAMGLLGAF

-1454 ASLPVKGLI
+1454 SSLPVKGLI
-1463 VAVLGAAVSWEFWRA
+1463 VAVLGAAITWEFWKA

-1497 TYAGAIDS
+1497 TYAGQLDAA
-1505 VIDPGVKAVTGRELH
+1505 IDPGFKAVTGRELH

-1562 SDAVMR
+1562 SDAVMN
-1568 TTLMAKGAAFGE
+1568 TTLLAKGAVMGE
-1580 SAVDLPLAMLSAQ
+1580 SARDLPMAMLSAQ
-1593 GAIAAASERTPEQA
+1593 GLIAAASERTPEQA

-1612 DPDLWKLPMDQVTA
+1612 DPDLWKLPMDQVMA
-1626 RIKELAGAAGGL
+1626 RIKELSGQAGHL
-1638 DAEIAAVKEHR
+1638 DAEIAAVKDHR
-1649 TKLLAELGDKKAQL
+1649 VRLLSELNDKQAQL
-1663 ERLRK
+1663 ERLLK
-1668 LSRPVTDA
+1668 LSRPVTPEEYA
-1676 QRAEYERLL
+1676 ERARLE
-1685 AELATKSDEVEVREK
+1685 AALATKADEVEVREK

-1721 ALQKEFSGLT
+1721 ALQKEFTGLT

-1759 YAEGRAAPAPPG
+1759 YAEGRAAAAPAG
-1771 VASTLSA
+1771 VASTLNP
-1778 ETRDRI
+1778 EVRDKI

-1803 QRDAASQLLAS
+1803 QRDATSQLLAS

-1850 SLNEINAAQTAIK
+1850 SLNEINAAQAAIK
-1863 QMMDLLEAKRAKI
+1863 EMMDLLEAKRARI

-1894 GNTAQWRDE
+1894 GNTAEWRAE
-1903 INKDIASDDK
+1903 IDRDIAADDK

-1944 GINAQDRGQSAD
+1944 GVNAQDRGQSAD

-1969 RIKEWRTNGGNPN
+1969 RIKEWRTSGGNPN
-1982 DPDAFSLKKFNDNLA
+1982 DPDAFSMKKFNENLA
-1997 EVNDNITKAQ
+1997 EVDDNITKAQ
-2007 AGLSRIGTMPLEYA
+2007 AGLSRIATMPLEYA
-2021 GVLVIEVPGPT
+2021 GVLVVEVPGPT

-2066 TVDRMLDGGNTRTVI
+2066 TVERMLDGGNTRTVI

-2095 KSQSQTEI
+2095 KAQSQTEI
-2103 SDARAALGAHL
+2103 SDARSALGTYL
-2114 TRLDANAASINRVA
+2114 TRLDANAANINRVA

-2140 VQLQDAIKNYGDSLR
+2140 VQLQDAIKSYGDSLK
-2155 AVRFPEGDSVAG
+2155 AVHFPEGDTLAG
-2167 HAAMMDLVNSAK
+2167 HTAMMDLVNSAK

-2189 RWAKADATVTAID
+2189 RWSKADATVTAID

-2233 LVFVNTGA
+2233 LAFVNTGA

-2251 TALLR
+2251 TVLLR
-2256 DKIIPALQGA
+2256 DRIIPALQGA
-2266 KSMLVDTLIPYQQ
+2266 KSMLTDTLIPYQQ
-2279 KSIDQVAATDSDYF
+2279 ESIDQVSAADSDYF

-2303 TEAVKLNDRTIPW
+2303 TEAVKLNNRTIPW

-2328 NEALNKIGEWRH
+2328 AEARQKIGEWRH

-2366 ANRKDA
+2366 ANRKDP

-2383 TQPFSLPKK
+2383 SQPFSLPKK
-2392 IAQYT
+2392 ITQYT

-2408 VQDAQINEIIGKIE
+2408 TQDAQINEIIGKIE
-2422 TVSKGKFVMSQYRL
+2422 TISKGKYVMSSYRL

-2451 AAVDA
+2451 AAVDSD
-2456 EAIQKLVDRLK
+2456 AITKLVDRLK
-2467 AVADEAQAGA
+2467 AVADQAQAGA
-2477 ASIDLG
+2477 ATIDLG

-2511 LEAAKRLVPSSLNQ
+2511 LEAAKRLVPTSLNQ

-2540 SDTVIKAANDGLT
+2540 SDTVISAANDALT

-2564 RVSSVLG
+2564 RVSTVLG

-2632 DSVQNYYDSL
+2632 DSVQTYYDSL

-2670 MTDLEEKRVKISAWL
+2670 MTDLEDKRVKISSWL
-2685 SQLNPREKSALNNV
+2685 SQLNPKEKSALNNV
-2699 SEDISKIM
+2699 SEDISRIM

-2733 LQSQLTQI
+2733 IQSQFSQI

-2748 AAILAK
+2748 AALLNDPK
-2754 DEVQGQLPPELVR
+2754 NPVQDQLDPALVR

-2896 PSSNGENAP
+2896 PSKDGENAP
-2905 YGDKGVEVQVETL
+2905 YGDKGVEVQVESL

-2929 DMHRF
+2929 DLHRF

-3029 TGYDPDLNRDFTIT
+3029 TGYDPDLNRDFLIT
-3043 AEGEKKNYFRTQ
+3043 AEGAKKNYFRTQ

-3104 LKNDE
+3104 IKNDE

-3138 FPDQGLVVSAEGKII
+3138 FPDSGLVVSAEGKII
-3153 GGASTYFGEI
+3153 GGAKTYFGEI

-3187 LSITMNTSFT
+3187 LTISMNTSFT

-3237 SRTAMDLQ
+3237 SRTAMELQ

-3272 RAGAFMENSRV
+3272 KAGAFMDNSRV

-3289 VSNSVSNDLAERA
+3289 VSSSVSNDLAERA

-3343 LALTKDWQASVVEV
+3343 LSLTKDWQASVVEV

-3380 REAAVRLNDAESRLH
+3380 REAAVRLGDAESRLH

-3407 DPQSPPPFQDLN
+3407 DPQSAPPFQDLN

-3424 RMLGNIRRLIASPDR
+3424 QMLGNIRRLIASPDR
-3439 LGTILGSLD
+3439 MGTILSSLN
-3448 EESLKRSVGEDP
+3448 EESLKQSVGENP
-3460 FNLIDWIPWVDR
+3460 FNVIDWIPWVDR
-3472 LTAGF
+3472 LSAGF

-3485 ANQALTLGASVR
+3485 ANQALTIGASVR
-3497 LPIYDPASKSSD
+3497 LPIYDPASKSAD

-3519 QAEMRQAYAERTL
+3519 QAEMRQAYAERTRDSQ
-3532 AGQAALEQSRVWDAS
+3532 GALEQARIWDAS

-3573 IPPEK
+3573 IAPEK
-3578 LSAAFSNWNWYM
+3578 LSEAFSNWNWYM

-3599 AELLRAQAGVVA
+3599 AELLRAQAGVTA
-3611 PFERPTRSGATAP
+3611 PFERPTRNAGTP
-3624 LRLYSIDD
+3624 LRLTSIDD
-3632 AFAAASANSN
+3632 AFASASANSS
-3642 NLFEIAKRQE
+3642 NLYEIAKRQE

-3671 VNVGMGLTA
+3671 INVGMGLTA

-3712 QVKEHTQQAE
+3712 QVTEHAQQAE
-3722 YYDALKTRVESG
+3722 YYNALKTRVESG

-3758 RLLPELEAAA
+3758 RLLPELQAAA
-3768 AAGGAEAQ
+3768 AAGGVEAT

-3790 LDFAKARETINFLLG
+3790 LDFAKARETINYLLG
-3805 RPANARV
+3805 RPADARV

-3907 ERDAYDGRRDAEASK
+3907 QRDAYDGRREAEAAK
-3922 LSLRLNAARDEL
+3922 LSLRLNAARDAL
-3934 RAIRGTD
+3934 RAIRGED
-3941 AASLLEKSRLS
+3941 AESLLEKSRLS
-3952 SVIFTLQAALLS
+3952 SEIFTLQAGLLS
-3964 LGVDPDKGAASG
+3964 LGVDPDKGVASG
-3976 AGTLPKS
+3976 GGTVPKS

-4100 RFIDREIRGRD
+4100 RFIDREIRARD

-4119 DEVRASLVSRL
+4119 DQVRASLVARL
-4130 AVQRQQLVARLGL
+4130 EGQRLQLVARLGL
-4143 PPETALDDLLRLVP
+4143 PPATTLDDLLRLVP
-4157 EDAVPSADLRDL
+4157 DDAANSDNLRDL
-4169 AGRLIGDIRAR
+4169 AGRLIGDIRTR

-4230 FRGTPIGGGFI
+4230 FRGTPIAGGFI

-4304 DLRARAEL
+4304 DLRARAETT
-4312 SGTGSAEYKAAQDAL
+4312 GTGSAEYKAAQDAL

-4362 LRPLAQPD
+4362 LRPLSSPD
-4370 VPEARVVNDPKDQ
+4370 VPEARVTNDPKDQ

-4398 EGLDA
+4398 SGVDD
-4403 LFARMGAAV
+4403 LFARMGTAV

-4419 ILKDAALY
+4419 IAKDAAIY

-4442 SSAEKFDRLIKV
+4442 TPGEKFDRLIKV

-4461 DLRAG
+4461 NLRSDLQA
-4466 LQDALRGVGLLD
+4466 ALRGVGILD
-4478 PASNPVAA
+4478 KDSNPVAA
-4486 EFLAFMRGDLAEASK
+4486 EFLAFMKADLAAASA
-4501 AFSLDRG
+4501 AFSLDRDA
-4508 RKVAVDRALSETYWR
+4508 KVRVDRALSEVYWS
-4523 AHQPSDAE
+4523 AHGPTDAE
-4531 AATFARLDKLHA
+4531 ASMFGRLDKLYA
-4543 AMEDARDRLLTSYL
+4543 AAEDARHLLLTSYL
-4557 ADSGDGAEKFV
+4557 AASDDATKFV
-4568 LKDLELDAYL
+4568 LKDAQLDAYL
-4578 KAQGAFDRELARAL
+4578 KAQGAFDAELARTLA
-4592 GAKPS
+4592 AKPS
-4597 PTVVRAL
+4597 ATVIRTL

-4660 LSRLKETRERWTSGK
+4660 LSHLRETRERWTSGK

-4682 LYAVTF
+4682 LYAVTHLD
-4688 VGADGRRTWTV
+4688 AEGRRTWTV
-4699 KEWLSAA
+4699 KEWLSAD
-4706 DVEASLVRA
+4706 DVEGSLVRE

-4740 IDVPRVGTGRY
+4740 IDNPKVGTGRY

-4762 ARRAADTK
+4762 ARLAADTK
-4770 YADNRAVADLQA
+4770 YKDNRAVAALHT
-4782 LMGTKDADFVSL
+4782 LMGDKNAHFVSL
-4794 GGAGKKPEA
+4794 GGAGQDPEA
-4803 WSFAAVFGPGG
+4803 WSFDAMFGPNG

-4824 EAPVN
+4824 EAPAG

-4837 PLEAL
+4837 PLAAL
-4842 SRQPEEVVMKL
+4842 SRPPEEVVMKL
-4853 YAGDKPLSRDRFP
+4853 YTGDKPLSRDRFP
-4866 NLRSLEASEEAA
+4866 NLRSLEASEENA
-4878 AFMTLTVS
+4878 AFRTMVIS
-4886 PQGAERLA
+4886 PQGAEKLV

-4946 AERDLKAAERD
+4946 AERDLAAAERD
-4957 FATAQAEEAART
+4957 LATAKAEEAART

-4977 SADGQSRSYQNAQL
+4977 AADGQSRTYQNAQL

-5009 ASSFKPELD
+5009 SASFKGELD
-5018 RRVAEPKLSKLPT
+5018 RRVAEPKLSKIPK
-5031 AKDGALQDE
+5031 AKDGGLQAE
-5040 IGKAHDA
+5040 IEKAHDA
-5047 YSGEIKA
+5047 YADEIKA

-5061 FTEATSKLK
+5061 FTDASSKLK
-5070 LAHARAVNAE
+5070 LARARAVNAE
-5080 TALKDA
+5080 TALTDA

-5092 GGARE
+5092 GGARG

-5109 LNLGLDADK
+5109 LSLGLDSDK
-5118 KVVRVAAAAARGP
+5118 KVVRVEAAAARGP
-5131 KALDEAVAADGRS
+5131 KALDEAVTAGDGT
-5144 APVER
+5144 PVER
-5149 TLSGSLLA
+5149 RLTGSLLA
-5157 AVVDADGRLVRDY
+5157 AVVDADGRLVGDY
-5170 ASEQSVD
+5170 GSEQSVD
-5177 DAFKGW
+5177 DAFRKW

-5210 YEEAGLPVLLGE
+5210 YEENGLPVLLGE
-5222 NYLIERLDGAKS
+5222 SYLIERLDGAQS

-5421 SKRTAALGPEAV
+5421 SKRVASDGPEAV
-5433 SRRLAEGT
+5433 SRRLADGA
-5441 IAADPRSGGSAD
+5441 IASDPRSMGSTD
-5453 ESRGGDVVTSATPG
+5453 ESRAGDVVTSATPG

-5483 ADAFGRQ
+5483 ADAFGLQ
-5490 ADALE
+5490 ADALK

-5505 RTVEAD
+5505 RSTEAE
-5511 RAALERALADATA
+5511 RAALAEDLAKAAA
-5524 KVDGTLAERG
+5524 KVEGTLAERG
-5534 QARAEQETLRRSWSR
+5534 QARTEIETLRQDWSR
-5549 LAQRIGEQLE
+5549 LAQRIGEQLA

-5565 SLEAGIKALE
+5565 SLQAEIKALE